1 MLYKNKESSI
11 YCLTGWEDNN
21 NNNNNNDI
29 IIQMH
34 IKLSPCFLSNVI

>member
-11 YCLTGWEDNN
+11 NYWLTGWEDNNNNN

-34 IKLSPCFLSNVI
+34 IKLSP